1 MFGITEAFDVWRLA
15 NHVPRWVWKMQE
27 KAGLNDMQVRY
38 IERAADEWDGYQAD
52 IQRGL
57 DSMRKDYPFDI
68 WKFDTDD
75 EIIAHLSKLIDEA
88 NGDYE
93 QLAKD
98 DVDYPTRKVVMMLR
112 DVDGMNKLRRKI
124 RARQIHKTQP
134 DSMQLT
140 EYEIVRAREF
150 PLERLLQEQGVEINR
165 ANKILCP
172 FHDDR
177 NPSMWV
183 KNGWGYC
190 HSCGESCDSIKWL
203 MKIRGVRFYDAVRSL
218 Q

>member
-1 MFGITEAFDVWRLA
+1 MTTETCFDVWRLA
-15 NHVPRWVWKMQE
+15 GHVPGWVWKMQE
-27 KAGLNDMQVRY
+27 KDGLNDSQVRDL
-38 IERAADEWDGYQAD
+38 ERAADEWDGYQEN

-68 WKFDTDD
+68 WKFETDD

-88 NGDYE
+88 HEEYE
-93 QLAKD
+93 KLAKA
-98 DVDYPTRKVVMMLR
+98 DVDYATRKVVMMMR
-112 DVDGMNKLRRKI
+112 DVEGMERLRRKV
-124 RARQIHKTQP
+124 RARQVHKTQP
-134 DSMQLT
+134 DFMQLT
-140 EYEIVRAREF
+140 EFEIARAREF
-150 PLERLLQEQGVEINR
+150 PLDRLLQEQGVEINR
-165 ANKILCP
+165 ASKILCP

-203 MKIRGVRFYDAVRSL
+203 MKVRGVEFVDAVRSL